1 MKLSVLSFAAVVVI
15 SSDALAQLSVTTRG
29 RGPFSAFSHLHS
41 MEGAAGNDE
50 NLLKPVGDQSTVP
63 SVPVM
68 PVNPDPNVPI
78 WRLDAMFDASDLPNI
93 QIDAMSTGND
103 LLQIDEQTGQVN
115 LTQIQAWGGLT
126 YSVRA
131 NSSGQP
137 GSWVRLRT
145 TSNGGPGV
153 GADVMSHIFESSVGI
168 EPRLRGENFLEQRAE
183 DMGHAPGDE
192 IDALDFFA
200 PLLTMNGGTPGGVLF
215 ANQDT
220 FYFSVTSASAAALGG
235 AFFDVGP
242 PSGASVLRMNWDSSL
257 GPNGEWTTPT
267 VIRTPAQ
274 LGCDHPL
281 TDEVDAIGYNSGQGA
296 LIFSTKVDANYPQ
309 RAQLEVSFG
318 NTPNNTPM
326 VITANPGEPL
336 WTTLRI
342 TDTDDIDAICG
353 IDPEADKLS
362 SFLGTPLSSGLAQ
375 PGKVMHLSASRITA
389 SPAAPDYGMFQV
401 SGWGPMTPQ
410 ACFTTIVYQKKDAS
424 SVHHYGTIAR
434 GPTQDTV
441 EIRGP
446 LPALPPSPATGLPG
460 TEIHFIALQWKM
472 GMVISSSYV
481 QAMRL

>member
-1 MKLSVLSFAAVVVI
+1 MKLSVLSFAAVAVI

-50 NLLKPVGDQSTVP
+50 NLLKPVGDQSAVP
-63 SVPVM
+63 SAPVM
-68 PVNPDPNVPI
+68 PVNPDPSVPI
-78 WRLDAMFDASDLPNI
+78 WRLDAMFAASDLPNI
-93 QIDAMSTGND
+93 EIDAMSTGND
-103 LLQIDEQTGQVN
+103 LLQIDPQTGQVD
-115 LTQIQAWGGLT
+115 LSQIQAWGALT

-131 NSSGQP
+131 NSTGQP
-137 GSWVRLRT
+137 GSWVGLRT
-145 TSNGGPGV
+145 ASNGGLGV

-215 ANQDT
+215 VNQDT
-220 FYFSVTSASAAALGG
+220 FYFSVTSASAAALG
-235 AFFDVGP
+235 ASFFGNNQ
-242 PSGASVLRMNWDSSL
+242 PSGAYVMKMVWDPTL
-257 GPNGEWTTPT
+257 GKWGAPT
-267 VIRTPAQ
+267 VFRTPAE
-274 LGCDHPL
+274 LACSEA
-281 TDEVDAIGYNSGQGA
+281 DEVDAIGYNSGQGA
-296 LIFSTKVDANYPQ
+296 LIFSTKVDADYPQ
-309 RAQLEVSFG
+309 RAQLEVSFD
-318 NTPNNTPM
+318 NTPISSPM

-353 IDPEADKLS
+353 IDPEAGQLS
-362 SFLGTPLSSGLAQ
+362 SFLGTPVKSSLAP
-375 PGKVMHLSASRITA
+375 PGDFMHLSASRITA
-389 SPAAPDYGMFQV
+389 SPAAPDGGIFQV
-401 SGWGPMTPQ
+401 SGWGPMAPQ
-410 ACFTTIVYQKKDAS
+410 ACFTTIVYKGSGAS
-424 SVHHYGTIAR
+424 LVQHFGTIAR

-446 LPALPPSPATGLPG
+446 LPGVPTSTTTGLPG
-460 TEIHFIALQWKM
+460 TEIRFIALQWRM
-472 GMVISSSYV
+472 GMVISSYSYV

>member
-15 SSDALAQLSVTTRG
+15 SSDALAQLSVATRG

-63 SVPVM
+63 SAPVM

-103 LLQIDEQTGQVN
+103 LLQIDPQTGQVD
-115 LTQIQAWGGLT
+115 LSQIQAWGALT

-131 NSSGQP
+131 NSTGQP
-137 GSWVRLRT
+137 GSWVRLRAA
-145 TSNGGPGV
+145 SNNGPGV
-153 GADVMSHIFESSVGI
+153 GADVMSHIFESSVGV

-183 DMGHAPGDE
+183 DMGHAASDE

-215 ANQDT
+215 VNQDT

-235 AFFDVGP
+235 AFFNGGT
-242 PSGASVLRMNWDSSL
+242 PSGAYVMKMVWDPTL
-257 GPNGEWTTPT
+257 GKWGAPT
-267 VIRTPAQ
+267 VFRTPAQ

-318 NTPNNTPM
+318 TLSPPM

-353 IDPEADKLS
+353 IDPEAGQLS
-362 SFLGTPLSSGLAQ
+362 SFLGTPLDSGLAL
-375 PGKVMHLSASRITA
+375 PGGLMQLSASRNTA
-389 SPAAPDYGMFQV
+389 SPADPDYGVLQV

-410 ACFTTIVYQKKDAS
+410 ACFTTIVYQKKGAS
-424 SVHHYGTIAR
+424 SVQHFGTIAR
-434 GPTQDTV
+434 GPMQDTV

-446 LPALPPSPATGLPG
+446 LPGVPTSPTMALPG
-460 TEIHFIALQWKM
+460 TEYHFIALQWRM
-472 GMVISSSYV
+472 GMVISSYSYV